1 MDGGLSELEVSVA
14 LQGTIETFALPDVL
28 RLLGSTRKTGR
39 LIVNG
44 ERGSGSIWTEDG
56 GVVSSEASGVRIDA
70 DPVDVLFELLRYHEG
85 SFIFESDSPPPD
97 AGERRE
103 LDPLLAKA
111 EKMLSEWLEIE
122 KVVPS
127 MESWV
132 ELVAELPSSDIVVDA
147 SRWRSIAAVG
157 GGTTV
162 HMMGEALE
170 LDEMPACR
178 VVKEMVEGGLV
189 TVGNAPRVTAAPAR
203 ELGPPQEEFVQVE
216 VVEEEPIEPARL
228 SAVEE
233 LEDSGGSLLEDLEA
247 DEHASFEFP
256 DSIPAAPWSPG
267 KPEFDSTPVYDT
279 AAFKPERE
287 VVASGF
293 GNDGFLPAVDQEGQ
307 GLDEPGDEHA
317 AEVARQLANL
327 SPKAAKAVAAAARA
341 TSEEERE
348 AALAEADDESDEPI
362 NKGLLL
368 KFLGTSQP

>member
-1 MDGGLSELEVSVA
+1 MA

-56 GVVSSEASGVRIDA
+56 SVVSSEASGVRIDA

-97 AGERRE
+97 TREHRE

-122 KVVPS
+122 VVVPS
-127 MESWV
+127 MDSWV
-132 ELVAELPSSDIVVDA
+132 ELASELPTSDIVVDG
-147 SRWRSIAAVG
+147 SRWRSIVAIG

-162 HMMGEALE
+162 NRMGEALE
-170 LDEMPACR
+170 LDEMPVCR
-178 VVKEMVEGGLV
+178 VVKEMVEAGLV
-189 TVGNAPRVTAAPAR
+189 TVGSAPRVTATPVR
-203 ELGPPQEEFVQVE
+203 DVELPVLHEEAVRVE
-216 VVEEEPIEPARL
+216 VIDAEATEPAHL

-233 LEDSGGSLLEDLEA
+233 LEDADGSLLEDLEA
-247 DEHASFEFP
+247 DEHESFRFP
-256 DSIPAAPWSPG
+256 GGIPAEPWSPSE
-267 KPEFDSTPVYDT
+267 PESGSTPVYDT
-279 AAFKPERE
+279 AAFKPEHD
-287 VVASGF
+287 VVVSDF
-293 GNDGFLPAVDQEGQ
+293 GNEAFLPAGGEEAQEF
-307 GLDEPGDEHA
+307 DEPGEEHA

-348 AALAEADDESDEPI
+348 AALAEADEESDEPI

-368 KFLGTSQP
+368 KFLGTSQA